1 MHVIPDGGI
10 RSPRP
15 CTGHQPGFGAQKHFT
30 KSLVHGG
37 DEGEVV
43 DVQNHS
49 KMLTA
54 LVMLVSRDVV
64 RLENQVEG
72 KWIEGHRK
80 PSNDVDVK
88 RAFKEQ
94 NTKRVGDFEAAQ
106 KKLRAVAR
114 DADLTRPF
122 QRIEIDD
129 WIADL
134 VTILATSGLI
144 PFRPEENKAH
154 RYPGQRLVPDACL
167 RGAGPFAS
175 PPRGRRR
182 ARRHSAN
189 FHLLHR
195 RRRNR

>member
-1 MHVIPDGGI
+1 M
-10 RSPRP
+10 
-15 CTGHQPGFGAQKHFT
+15 F
-30 KSLVHGG
+30 
-37 DEGEVV
+37 
-43 DVQNHS
+43 
-49 KMLTA
+49 
-54 LVMLVSRDVV
+54 VSRDVV

-94 NTKRVGDFEAAQ
+94 NTNMGDFEAAQ
-106 KKLRAVAR
+106 RKLRAVGR
-114 DADLTRPF
+114 DEDLTRPF
-122 QRIEIDD
+122 QRVEIDD
-129 WIADL
+129 WAVDL

-154 RYPGQRLVPDACL
+154 RYSGQRLVPDACL
-167 RGAGPFAS
+167 RGAGPLAW
-175 PPRGRRR
+175 PPRGRR